1 MNLKQA
7 MLASLVFGAFAFTPF
22 PIRAD
27 DDYPNIFVK
36 MCEKS
41 PDGKVTKAEVMAVVE
56 KAFDKHDTRKEGK
69 LDKKQTE
76 IFLKNLTRESG
87 G

>member
-1 MNLKQA
+1 MKMMHA
-7 MLASLVFGAFAFTPF
+7 VFATLALGAFAFTPL

-41 PDGKVTKAEVMAVVE
+41 PDGKVTKAEVMEVVE

-76 IFLKNLTRESG
+76 AFLKNLTRESG
-87 G
+87 S